1 MKTTDRTI
9 YVTSK
14 DRERLGALSQMTDDK
29 DRRDLAGL
37 MYELSRAVVV
47 PSEEVPADV
56 ITMRSRVRL
65 LDLEKGSTLEYT
77 LVYPSEANFAEGKI
91 SVLAPIGAAMIGYR
105 VGDEIEWDMPGGT
118 RRFRVEAVLYQPEAA
133 GDTNL

>member
-14 DRERLGALSQMTDDK
+14 DRERLGLSTEVTDDK

-77 LVYPSEANFAEGKI
+77 LVYPSEADFAEGKI
-91 SVLAPIGAAMIGYR
+91 SVLAPSG
-105 VGDEIEWDMPGGT
+105 
-118 RRFRVEAVLYQPEAA
+118 RR
-133 GDTNL
+133 